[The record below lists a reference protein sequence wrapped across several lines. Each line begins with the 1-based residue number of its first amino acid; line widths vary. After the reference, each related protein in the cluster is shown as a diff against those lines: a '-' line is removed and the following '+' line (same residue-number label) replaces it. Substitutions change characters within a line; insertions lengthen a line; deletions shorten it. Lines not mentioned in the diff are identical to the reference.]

1 MCGINF
7 PLIGAKCTVR
17 IFMMPSYSMEYTLT
31 EFDHYLAKRG
41 KPTRAKSL
49 EAFETEQITL
59 VIWFI

>member
-1 MCGINF
+1 
-7 PLIGAKCTVR
+7 
-17 IFMMPSYSMEYTLT
+17 MMPSYSMEYTLT
-31 EFDHYLAKRG
+31 EFDHSLAKRG